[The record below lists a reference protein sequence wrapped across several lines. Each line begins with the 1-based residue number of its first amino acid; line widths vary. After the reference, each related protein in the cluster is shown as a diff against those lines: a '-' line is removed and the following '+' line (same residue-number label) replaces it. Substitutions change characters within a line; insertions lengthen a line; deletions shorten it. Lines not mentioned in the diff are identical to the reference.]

1 MFIAK
6 LLGGFFD
13 FKQLLQ
19 NFISEWEVA
28 IVYLLFPEALS
39 YLGTATEMLP
49 DLQLSFDVLVVCAL
63 VAWSPFVCLS
73 LHPGQAFRNI

>member
-1 MFIAK
+1 M
-6 LLGGFFD
+6 
-13 FKQLLQ
+13 
-19 NFISEWEVA
+19 
-28 IVYLLFPEALS
+28 YLLFPEALS